1 MTPDIDIDFDM
12 AQLVIDRIATI
23 AENLSVQAGVG
34 GMETA
39 GAIVSYLAEH
49 PRDIEPCLRFGT
61 MELPTDWLRL
71 GRLSWHAQNG
81 KVVRPEFARR
91 AAVISNLKRPA

>member
-1 MTPDIDIDFDM
+1 MGDDIDFAM
-12 AQLVIDRIATI
+12 AEKVIERIAQI
-23 AENLSVQAGVG
+23 AEALSVQAGVG

-61 MELPTDWLRL
+61 SELPTDWLRL
-71 GRLSWHAQNG
+71 GCLSWHAQNG
-81 KVVRPEFARR
+81 SIVRPEFARR
-91 AAVISNLKRPA
+91 AAIIKQLEKRHD